1 LRQGICHGFAAASES
16 ATLGTMIIAGD
27 IGGTKTVLALF
38 EQNGE
43 DLRCVR
49 EATFASLEYHSLEA
63 AVEEFFSEV
72 TRPELT
78 GACFGV
84 AGPVEGGKAR
94 LTNLPWTL
102 DEQLL
107 AKALQA
113 PRVRLLNDLEAAAF
127 GMLFL
132 APEEFE
138 VLQVGKPNPN
148 GDIAV
153 IAPGTGLGEALL
165 HFDGQKYHA
174 IASEGGHTDFA
185 PRTDDEIVL
194 LRHLRQAL
202 GGHISYER
210 ILSGAGIGNLYRCL
224 RTEATTR
231 EPVWLTEQLSS
242 GDPNAAISAAALAKR
257 DPVCVQAL
265 SMFCAVLG
273 AEAGNLALK
282 GLTTGGVI
290 IGGGIAPKILPALK
304 EGAFLAALAD
314 KGRFA
319 GFAKNLPVRVAL
331 NPRAPLIGASRFLV
345 SSAIHPGARG

>member
-1 LRQGICHGFAAASES
+1 
-16 ATLGTMIIAGD
+16 MIIAGD

-43 DLRCVR
+43 DLRLVR
-49 EATFASLEYHSLEA
+49 EDTFLSHEYHSFEA
-63 AVEEFFSEV
+63 VIEEFLGRGP
-72 TRPELT
+72 RPTLA
-78 GACFGV
+78 GGCFGV
-84 AGPVEGGKAR
+84 AGPVAEGKAR
-94 LTNLPWTL
+94 LTNLPWIL
-102 DEQLL
+102 DEEKL
-107 AKALQA
+107 AQALPA

-138 VLQVGKPNPN
+138 VLQAGKSDAK

-165 HFDGQKYHA
+165 HFDGQKFHA
-174 IASEGGHTDFA
+174 IPSEGGHTDFA

-194 LRHLRQAL
+194 LRHLRTAL
-202 GGHISYER
+202 AGHISYER

-231 EPVWLTEQLSS
+231 EPDWLVEDLQR

-265 SMFCAVLG
+265 KMFCAVLG

-314 KGRFA
+314 KGRFS
-319 GFAKNLPVRVAL
+319 GWAKTLPVRVAL

>member
-1 LRQGICHGFAAASES
+1 
-16 ATLGTMIIAGD
+16 MIIAGD

-38 EQNGE
+38 EPAGE
-43 DLRCVR
+43 DLHWVR

-63 AVEEFFSEV
+63 AVEEFLAID
-72 TRPELT
+72 RPELT

-94 LTNLPWTL
+94 LTNLPWLL
-102 DEQLL
+102 DEEHL
-107 AKALQA
+107 AKALKA

-132 APEEFE
+132 ALDEFD
-138 VLQVGKPNPN
+138 VLQAGKPGSK

-174 IASEGGHTDFA
+174 IPSEGGHADFA

-194 LRHLRQAL
+194 LRHLRTAL
-202 GGHISYER
+202 GGHVSYER

-231 EPVWLTEQLSS
+231 EPDWLAEDLRR
-242 GDPNAAISAAALAKR
+242 GDPNAAISAAALANR
-257 DPVCVQAL
+257 DPVCVRAL
-265 SMFCAVLG
+265 RMFCAVLG

-304 EGAFLAALAD
+304 DGAFLAALAD
-314 KGRFA
+314 KGRFS
-319 GFAKNLPVRVAL
+319 GWTKSLPVRVAL
-331 NPRAPLIGASRFLV
+331 NARAPLIGASRFLV
-345 SSAIHPGARG
+345 SPNIHRGARG

>member
-1 LRQGICHGFAAASES
+1 
-16 ATLGTMIIAGD
+16 MIIAGD

-38 EQNGE
+38 EQAGD
-43 DLRCVR
+43 DLHRVR
-49 EATFASLEYHSLEA
+49 EATFASLEYHSLEE
-63 AVEEFFSEV
+63 AVDEFLAGES
-72 TRPELT
+72 RPELT
-78 GACFGV
+78 GGCFGV
-84 AGPVEGGKAR
+84 AGPVECGRAR
-94 LTNLPWTL
+94 LTNLPWML
-102 DEQLL
+102 DEEHL
-107 AKALQA
+107 AKALKA

-132 APEEFE
+132 ALNEFE
-138 VLQVGKPNPN
+138 VLQVGNPHAR
-148 GDIAV
+148 GDIAI

-174 IASEGGHTDFA
+174 IPSEGGHADFA

-194 LRHLRQAL
+194 LRHLRTAL
-202 GGHISYER
+202 GGHVSYER

-231 EPVWLTEQLSS
+231 EPDWLTEELRS

-265 SMFCAVLG
+265 RMFCAVLG

-304 EGAFLAALAD
+304 DGAFVAALAD
-314 KGRFA
+314 KGRFSEWM
-319 GFAKNLPVRVAL
+319 KNLPVRVAL
-331 NPRAPLIGASRFLV
+331 NPRAPLIGAARFLV
-345 SSAIHPGARG
+345 SPNIHRGARG

>member
-1 LRQGICHGFAAASES
+1 
-16 ATLGTMIIAGD
+16 MIIAGD

-38 EQNGE
+38 EKTGD
-43 DLRCVR
+43 DLTCVR
-49 EATFASLEYHSLEA
+49 EATFPSLEYHSLES
-63 AVEEFFSEV
+63 AVEEFLSSAP
-72 TRPELT
+72 RPDLE

-84 AGPVEGGKAR
+84 AGPVEGRKAR
-94 LTNLPWTL
+94 LTNLPWLL
-102 DEQLL
+102 DEEHL
-107 AKALQA
+107 AKALKT
-113 PRVRLLNDLEAAAF
+113 PRVSLLNDLEAAAY

-132 APEEFE
+132 RPDEFE
-138 VLQVGKPNPN
+138 ILQEGNPETR

-174 IASEGGHTDFA
+174 LPSEGGHTDFA
-185 PRTDDEIVL
+185 ARTDDEIVL
-194 LRHLRQAL
+194 FRHLRAAL
-202 GGHISYER
+202 GGHVSYER

-231 EPVWLTEQLSS
+231 EPDWLADDLRR

-257 DPVCVQAL
+257 DPVCVRAL
-265 SMFCAVLG
+265 SMFCEILG

-282 GLTTGGVI
+282 GLTRGGII

-304 EGAFLAALAD
+304 DGAFLSGLWS
-314 KGRFA
+314 KGRFSHWM
-319 GFAKNLPVRVAL
+319 KTLPVRVAL

-345 SSAIHPGARG
+345 SPMIYTGARG